1 MKKKTWYINEKELV
15 QCVTDPHTSYQVL
28 RQRRVQRISQVII
41 DFINL
46 LVNDVIIFDK
56 REFLYPGLRVIC
68 KVASIDFDF
77 GSLICE
83 ALFISP

>member
-1 MKKKTWYINEKELV
+1 
-15 QCVTDPHTSYQVL
+15 
-28 RQRRVQRISQVII
+28 VII

-68 KVASIDFDF
+68 KVASIDFDS
-77 GSLICE
+77 GSLIFE